1 MDVKRLERWG
11 MSRKRIVRVHGDVRE
26 HPRYSVNEAASYLD
40 IPSSTLHSWIRD
52 DGPKHRPLIYAVDP
66 KQSLLSFYNLVEAHI
81 LVSTRR
87 RKIPMPKVR
96 IAVEYMHEKIGGK
109 HPLAT
114 HKFATSGKS
123 IFVEQLEGLTVDATR
138 FGQPALGDILD
149 KYLRGIRRA
158 GIDKMPIEIRPL
170 TLGTLKLSPV
180 VINPFLS
187 SGSPVIKG
195 TGIVASTVWKRA
207 KGGESLRDLADDY
220 DLKLSEIQTVIKYF
234 DEAA

>member
-1 MDVKRLERWG
+1 MAAPSFYCSALLLMTYSFQSGAGIARTPSEPKCITEGKVDVKRLERWG

-96 IAVEYMHEKIGGK
+96 IAVEYMHKRS
-109 HPLAT
+109 A
-114 HKFATSGKS
+114 AS
-123 IFVEQLEGLTVDATR
+123 IH
-138 FGQPALGDILD
+138 
-149 KYLRGIRRA
+149 
-158 GIDKMPIEIRPL
+158 
-170 TLGTLKLSPV
+170 
-180 VINPFLS
+180 
-187 SGSPVIKG
+187 
-195 TGIVASTVWKRA
+195 
-207 KGGESLRDLADDY
+207 
-220 DLKLSEIQTVIKYF
+220 
-234 DEAA
+234 

>member
-1 MDVKRLERWG
+1 MDAKSLERWA
-11 MSRKRIVRVHGDVRE
+11 MSRKRIVRVTGDIRE
-26 HPRYSVNEAASYLD
+26 HPRYSVNEAAIYLD
-40 IPSSTLHSWIRD
+40 IPPSTLNRWIKD
-52 DGPKHRPLIYAVDP
+52 DGPKRRPLIQAADP

-87 RKIPMPKVR
+87 RKISMPKVR
-96 IAVEYMHEKIGGK
+96 VAVEYAQEMIGGK

-114 HKFATSGKS
+114 YKFATSGKS
-123 IFVEQLEGLTVDATR
+123 IFVEQLDGLTVDATK

-149 KYLRGIRRA
+149 RYLRGIRRD
-158 GIDKMPIEIRPL
+158 GIDKMPVEIRPL
-170 TLGTLKLSPV
+170 TLGTLRLSPV

-187 SGSPVIKG
+187 SGVPVIKG

-207 KGGESLRDLADDY
+207 RGGEPIRDLALDY
-220 DLKLSEIQTVIKYF
+220 DLKLSEIQTIIKYF